1 MVVGNNRTEENDF
14 AIVQSRRICNPMIY
28 FCFALEHDDYTT
40 MNILK
45 MTDYPFSIF
54 SVSSVFL
61 NSLLFCVISTVL
73 WGGATSICDG
83 IIIGP
88 ATTITS
94 HYDSF
99 CSTIIFH
106 DTQMCESQYSRKI
119 EAFEGLNRAMVDQ
132 KIFHVRWE
140 KRRK

>member
-83 IIIGP
+83 IIFFNFLIWGLLQVGKC
-88 ATTITS
+88 
-94 HYDSF
+94 DFSF
-99 CSTIIFH
+99 GCF
-106 DTQMCESQYSRKI
+106 
-119 EAFEGLNRAMVDQ
+119 
-132 KIFHVRWE
+132 
-140 KRRK
+140 